1 MRTTKATAA
10 GLMLALMVAVT
21 AAMKPLPMVSTLK
34 PATRAPPPRM
44 MPVGVLLPAVAG
56 GTFAGGL
63 HAVTGP
69 DHLAALL
76 PLCIGRRWW
85 EASSTGAFWGL
96 GHGVGAALVGVLGFA
111 LRGVLNLQ
119 AITPYMEAAVG
130 TSIMVIGFTGYREA
144 RAWAENAEE
153 CPLPHCPPQVLAGP
167 EAGPGRLSLL
177 QQARPESRSAS
188 HLVMSNVCD
197 EPPPFGVART
207 LLNGVLNGVSGTG
220 HILGVLPALA
230 MPNWAVAGVY
240 LGCFG
245 LGTLVA
251 MALFTGVV
259 GELSSQL
266 SSYTPAAPATS
277 AMAASIFAL
286 VMGSLWTLRALAGLG
301 LGPALA
307 AMLS

>member
-1 MRTTKATAA
+1 M
-10 GLMLALMVAVT
+10 
-21 AAMKPLPMVSTLK
+21 
-34 PATRAPPPRM
+34 PRM
-44 MPVGVLLPAVAG
+44 MPAGVLVPAVAG

-63 HAVTGP
+63 HAITGP

-85 EASSTGAFWGL
+85 KASSTGAFWGL

-119 AITPYMEAAVG
+119 AISPYMDAAVG
-130 TSIMVIGFTGYREA
+130 TSIMVIGFTGFREA
-144 RAWAENAEE
+144 REWAENAEE
-153 CPLPHCPPQVLAGP
+153 SCSPPQDV
-167 EAGPGRLSLL
+167 
-177 QQARPESRSAS
+177 QQKADGRSAD
-188 HLVMSNVCD
+188 LVTSNACD
-197 EPPPFGVART
+197 EPPPQGVART

-240 LGCFG
+240 LTCFG

-286 VMGSLWTLRALAGLG
+286 ALGSMWTLRALAGLG
-301 LGPALA
+301 FAPVLA
-307 AMLS
+307 AMAGVAR